1 MIAFKK
7 VLFGRLAKKEASRFV
22 FRTRYGVA
30 SVAWKPGFEPSRGGW
45 IREINS
51 WRKGKKERKR
61 ERREVEGDGGG
72 GSSRLLR
79 SSSASDDKSE
89 LRPRTRWHDGVVGPW
104 TCKRDGRLWACSS
117 GGALEGCLVS
127 GGELYSATSLV
138 PRRLIARNNR
148 TKSRTNDNFHRECQ
162 RCGKEGR
169 VDGNDGEDSYQK
181 RVTITPRDD
190 VPSPICVPLLSIT
203 MNDARRKEAKIRGK
217 PFTWLDLSGA
227 EWKITSNPSRCTR
240 LWKKREW
247 KKSYV
252 LSCGSKPLN
261 GEAATRPVEGAT
273 LNVVE

>member
-1 MIAFKK
+1 MADCER
-7 VLFGRLAKKEASRFV
+7 VPVE
-22 FRTRYGVA
+22 
-30 SVAWKPGFEPSRGGW
+30 EHSRGASFRVENF
-45 IREINS
+45 IRRRRSFLAVSLLAII
-51 WRKGKKERKR
+51 ERNR
-61 ERREVEGDGGG
+61 ERMIISIENVRDAGGG
-72 GSSRLLR
+72 
-79 SSSASDDKSE
+79 
-89 LRPRTRWHDGVVGPW
+89 
-104 TCKRDGRLWACSS
+104 RD
-117 GGALEGCLVS
+117 
-127 GGELYSATSLV
+127 
-138 PRRLIARNNR
+138 
-148 TKSRTNDNFHRECQ
+148 
-162 RCGKEGR
+162 R

>member
-1 MIAFKK
+1 MHPFASSSLMVMIAFKK

-162 RCGKEGR
+162 RCGRREGQSGWEWWGGLVSETR
-169 VDGNDGEDSYQK
+169 NYNAPWRRSIANLCTIVIDYDERCSTKGGEDK
-181 RVTITPRDD
+181 RKT
-190 VPSPICVPLLSIT
+190 LYL
-203 MNDARRKEAKIRGK
+203 AWFKRRGVK
-217 PFTWLDLSGA
+217 D
-227 EWKITSNPSRCTR
+227 N
-240 LWKKREW
+240 
-247 KKSYV
+247 
-252 LSCGSKPLN
+252 
-261 GEAATRPVEGAT
+261 VESFSLHAT
-273 LNVVE
+273 LKEERVEEKLRLILRLETS